1 MSYVKLKLEY
11 IQNNHIHIGRTFDIE
26 IIKSAT
32 IKSATIKSATLILLS
47 KVGLGRTFDRSRFWR
62 YPINQSR
69 MNTAFGIS

>member
-47 KVGLGRTFDRSRFWR
+47 KMGLGHTFDRSRFWR
-62 YPINQSR
+62 YPYTIKKLY
-69 MNTAFGIS
+69 TE